1 MSLRRW
7 RNRLAVIVG
16 ALTLVLAGAVVLAE
30 PVLAAIACP
39 ACFGFERLSGTVYV
53 DRAMTDE
60 ERTAFQRALAEAD
73 ARLMAFYGDVV
84 APPIVLACSTDA
96 CNGRLHG
103 GGARGA
109 AYLTIA
115 LRLAPRGLNAT
126 IIAHERSHI
135 ELHSRIG
142 FWRLAE
148 GAIPAWFDEG
158 LAVVVSEDERY
169 LLPPGPG
176 DRCRLEPGE
185 ALPASARDWR
195 RTAGR
200 DPELYARTACRVLRW
215 IDGHGGSGAVLRLAK
230 RIHDGASFED
240 AYRGPLDF

>member
-16 ALTLVLAGAVVLAE
+16 ALTLVLAGAVALAE
-30 PVLAAIACP
+30 PVLAAIVCP
-39 ACFGFERLSGTVYV
+39 GCFGFERLSETVYV
-53 DRAMTDE
+53 DHAMTDQ
-60 ERTAFQRALAEAD
+60 ERTAFRRALAEAD
-73 ARLMAFYGDVV
+73 ARLVAFYGDVV
-84 APPIVLACSTDA
+84 APPIVLACRTGA
-96 CNGRLHG
+96 CNGRLH

-148 GAIPAWFDEG
+148 GTIPAWFDEG

-176 DRCRLEPGE
+176 DRCRLEPGQ
-185 ALPASARDWR
+185 ARAASAPGWR
-195 RTAGR
+195 GTAGR

-240 AYRGPLDF
+240 AYQGPQGF